1 MQNILKKI
9 SALLLV
15 SCLTVSMLAGCSGNN
30 NNNGENETTTVDIS
44 KLTPEEYFNVDSWDA
59 QEYEVA
65 KEDHYRNYYEVFV
78 YSYADSNGDG
88 IGDLN
93 GLISKLDYIEDMGFN
108 GIWLMPIMKST
119 TYHKYDVVDYYS
131 IDEEYGTMEDFE
143 KLIEECH
150 KRNINLIID
159 LVFNHTSSQHE
170 WFKEAKAYYQGLK
183 DGEKPDFEECP
194 YANYYNIKTKE
205 EVGNKS
211 GYASISGTD
220 YKYECQFWSGMP
232 DLNLDNPAVRKE
244 IEKIVDFWIDKGVD
258 GFRLDAAKEYTTGNS
273 EKNIEVLNWFE
284 NYVKSV
290 KEDTYVVAEVW
301 DSQATIAN
309 YYTSGVE
316 SIFDYSFGNNSGIL
330 VKSINLMSGKNLAQ
344 RFEKVEE
351 TYLSN
356 NPNLVNAPFASNHDT
371 GRLSGF
377 LSHDQN
383 KVKVAGALNQIMSGC
398 SFVYYGEEIGMAG
411 SVAARDENARTPMRW
426 NNFSGG
432 INTAGPTNM
441 DEIEQPFATV
451 EEQMQDKN
459 SIYWYYKNMLHIRR
473 SYEEISKGRT
483 TAINDF
489 DDETLCI
496 IRKTYEDKKMIIIVN
511 LGLEPKTITLEKDKY
526 GYSDMVASLV
536 TNIGDDKITID
547 GDKITI
553 PAYGIAFLK

>member
-1 MQNILKKI
+1 MRKILKKI
-9 SALLLV
+9 GALTLA
-15 SCLTVSMLAGCSGNN
+15 SCLAASMLVGCNEST
-30 NNNGENETTTVDIS
+30 NNGEKETTTADIS
-44 KLTPEEYFNVDSWDA
+44 KLTPEEYFNVASWDS

-78 YSYADSNGDG
+78 YSFADSDGDG

-93 GLISKLDYIEDMGFN
+93 GLISKLDYIEDLGFN

-119 TYHKYDVVDYYS
+119 TYHKYDVVDYCS

-143 KLIEECH
+143 K
-150 KRNINLIID
+150 
-159 LVFNHTSSQHE
+159 
-170 WFKEAKAYYQGLK
+170 
-183 DGEKPDFEECP
+183 CP

-205 EVGNKS
+205 EVGNAS
-211 GYASISGTD
+211 GYAAISGTD

-232 DLNLDNPAVRKE
+232 DLNLDNPQVRKE
-244 IEKIVDFWIDKGVD
+244 IENIVDFWIEKGVD

-301 DSQATIAN
+301 DSQAAIAN

-316 SIFDYSFGNNSGIL
+316 SIFDYAFGNNSGIL
-330 VKSINLMSGKNLAQ
+330 VKCINLMNGKNLAQ
-344 RFEKVEE
+344 RFEKVEA

-356 NPNLVNAPFASNHDT
+356 NAKLVNAPFASNHDT
-371 GRLSGF
+371 GRLTGF
-377 LSHDQN
+377 LSNNQN
-383 KVKVAGALNQIMSGC
+383 KVKLAGALNQIMSGC
-398 SFVYYGEEIGMAG
+398 SFVYYGEEIGMSG

-426 NNFSGG
+426 NNFAGG
-432 INTAGPTNM
+432 VNTVGPTNM
-441 DEIEQPFATV
+441 DEIEQPFATL
-451 EEQMQDKN
+451 EEQMKDKN

-473 SYEEISKGRT
+473 TYEEISKGRT
-483 TAINDF
+483 TAIDDF
-489 DDETLCI
+489 DENALCV
-496 IRKTYEDKKMIIIVN
+496 IRKTYEDQTMIIIAN
-511 LGLEPKTITLEKDKY
+511 LGNEPKTITLSKDKY

-536 TNIGDDKITID
+536 TNIGDDSITID
-547 GDKITI
+547 GDNITI